1 MTRKYVLAVDAINI
15 RSGGGVTHL
24 SQLLNAA
31 EPVLGGLQ
39 HIHIWTCRETAS
51 KLPEKDWL
59 TIHTP
64 SWVDSNLFVRTLA
77 QQFLIP
83 KLVKRLGCDILYCP
97 GGTLP
102 AIRSIPTITMSQN
115 MLPFEPEESRRFGV
129 WSPMWLKMH
138 TLRRIQGRAFRRA
151 DGLVF
156 LTDYARERVIRVL
169 GNIDSYIALIP
180 HGIEE
185 RFRISP
191 RKTKLLSHCSAQN
204 PFRVLYVS
212 ILMPYKHQVE
222 VAKAAALL
230 RSKGF
235 PIEMCFVGASWGEY
249 GKHFALLLKQLDPEG
264 EFLKWSGHK
273 PFESMHSMYG
283 GADLFVFASSC
294 ENLPNIMI
302 EAMAAGLPIA
312 SSNKGPMPEVL
323 GDAGIYFNPDFP
335 SSIAES
341 IEYLAND
348 ADLRSD
354 LALRAYNL
362 AKKYSW
368 QRCASQT
375 IEFFVGV
382 AKSNGG

>member
-1 MTRKYVLAVDAINI
+1 MNKKYVLAVDAVNI

-31 EPVLGGLQ
+31 EPVLAGLH

-64 SWVDSNLFVRTLA
+64 SWVDSNLFVRTIA
-77 QQFLIP
+77 QQFVIP
-83 KLVKRLGCDILYCP
+83 KLVQRLGCDILYCP

-115 MLPFEPEESRRFGV
+115 MLPFEPEESRRFGIG
-129 WSPMWLKMH
+129 SPMWLKLH
-138 TLRRIQGRAFRRA
+138 ILRRIQGRAFRRA

-169 GNIDSYIALIP
+169 GRVDSHIALIP

-185 RFRISP
+185 RFRIAP
-191 RKTKLLSHCSAQN
+191 RKPRLLSHCSTQN

-235 PIEMCFVGASWGEY
+235 PIEMCFVGASWGVY
-249 GKHFALLLKQLDPEG
+249 GKRFGLLLKQLDPEG
-264 EFLKWSGHK
+264 QFLKWSGHE
-273 PFESMHSMYG
+273 PFKSMHSMYG
-283 GADLFVFASSC
+283 GADVFVFASSC

-323 GDAGIYFNPDFP
+323 RDAGIYFNPECP

-341 IEYLAND
+341 IEHLAND

-354 LALRAYNL
+354 LALRAHNL

-368 QRCASQT
+368 QRCASQSF
-375 IEFFVGV
+375 EFFVSV
-382 AKSNGG
+382 AKTNGE